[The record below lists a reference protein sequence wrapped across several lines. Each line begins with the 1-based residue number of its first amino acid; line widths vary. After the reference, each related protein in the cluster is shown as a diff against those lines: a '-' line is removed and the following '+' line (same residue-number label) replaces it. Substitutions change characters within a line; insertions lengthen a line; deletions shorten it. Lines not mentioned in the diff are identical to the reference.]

1 MNFVQKL
8 ILIGCHD
15 NRNVK
20 FSSEKNS
27 KIFFSEVIR
36 GMKLKLCINV
46 YVNYYP
52 LYKLC
57 FWLPR
62 YTTTDNIFIVN
73 CLKDISK
80 SQKKK
85 LYCTFV
91 DCKQAFDRVWRDGLW
106 AKLYSFR
113 INRKCL
119 NVIKSIYE
127 NSKSRIITAEGPSA
141 FLSCNI
147 DVRQGDNLSALFFTV
162 FLNDLDAVFRPTY
175 SWNQCWLHRSVLF
188 KLFILLY
195 ADGTVKIYRKSGG
208 ATAITKRLPKV
219 LRNMKLT
226 VHTEK
231 TKVMIFSNDRISK
244 NVHFYLNNKEL
255 EIVSEFKYFVYWHIF
270 IVKWII

>member
-1 MNFVQKL
+1 MTTEMLNF
-8 ILIGCHD
+8 
-15 NRNVK
+15 
-20 FSSEKNS
+20 E
-27 KIFFSEVIR
+27 KIFKNLLLWSHKGDEAETLH
-36 GMKLKLCINV
+36 KCLC
-46 YVNYYP
+46 YYP
-52 LYKLC
+52 LYRLC
-57 FWLPR
+57 FWLPGF
-62 YTTTDNIFIVN
+62 TTTDNIFIVN

-85 LYCTFV
+85 LYCTLV

-113 INRKCL
+113 TNRKCL

-127 NSKSRIITAEGPSA
+127 NSKSRIITAEGSSA

-147 DVRQGDNLSALFFTV
+147 DVRQGDNLSPLLFTV
-162 FLNDLDAVFRPTY
+162 FLNDLEQYLDQHTHGINVDY
-175 SWNQCWLHRSVLF
+175 IDDDISVLF

-195 ADGTVKIYRKSGG
+195 ADGTVKICRKSGR
-208 ATAITKRLPKV
+208 ATAITKRLPKE

-231 TKVMIFSNDRISK
+231 TKVMIFSNGRIRK
-244 NVHFYLNNKEL
+244 KVHLYLNNKEL
-255 EIVSEFKYFVYWHIF
+255 EIVSEFKYLVYWHIF